1 MRLRLGI
8 LIALLP
14 VAVIRAE
21 RVSPLSE
28 EQFEAIWGASDGL
41 MATIVR
47 QLESHSGRRY
57 PVIPS
62 ETGNWGQAHPAGVI
76 VFDVSASALD
86 EAIVA
91 GLLAHE
97 WGHLVLGHPQRV
109 LAAGQD
115 PSLGLRI
122 RAFERE
128 ADAYAA
134 RFLATWNYDVEPLA
148 QFLESSPPAQM
159 ASTFG
164 HPSHDT
170 GSERAALVRTVF
182 AEAQA
187 LASTQQPTTVA
198 TPAASAADDAVCP
211 TCQGTQRL
219 VERVPCPVCGGLGR
233 VVCQWCLGGGVQATP
248 GGLAPCES
256 CGGQGYLVCQR
267 CGGEGWITSSRPCP
281 DCALRKH

>member
-21 RVSPLSE
+21 HVPPLSE

-41 MATIVR
+41 MATVVR
-47 QLESHSGRRY
+47 QLESHSGRRF

-76 VFDVSASALD
+76 VFDVSASALE

-109 LAAGQD
+109 LAAGED
-115 PSLGLRI
+115 SSLGVRI
-122 RAFERE
+122 LAFERE

-134 RFLATWNYDVEPLA
+134 RFLASWNYDVEPLA
-148 QFLESSPPAQM
+148 QFLEDSPPAQM

-187 LASTQQPTTVA
+187 TASTQLPTAVA
-198 TPAASAADDAVCP
+198 TPVEHSADAPCP
-211 TCQGTQRL
+211 TCRGAQQIAERL
-219 VERVPCPVCGGLGR
+219 PCPICGGLGQ

-248 GGLAPCES
+248 SGLARCES
-256 CGGQGYLVCQR
+256 CGGQGHLVCQR
-267 CGGEGWITSSRPCP
+267 CGGEGWITSSRACP
-281 DCALRKH
+281 DCTLRKH